1 MYHNALSA
9 ELKFY
14 FDIPVAKLLLLR
26 SKYYMYMLINNGKL
40 IFVVWDYLRVVR
52 ALTMVYKN

>member
-9 ELKFY
+9 ELRFY
-14 FDIPVAKLLLLR
+14 LDIPVAKLLLLR
-26 SKYYMYMLINNGKL
+26 SKYYMVIYNGKL